1 MVQLVNKLKFF
12 LPLTIFTGITFFL
25 IIALDRDPNYM
36 PSTLLD
42 RPVPTFSLSVLGNK
56 DEFIDEKIFM
66 GEPSL
71 LNVWATWCFSC
82 RIEHPFLHQLSLQG
96 IRIIG
101 LNYKDNTLKA
111 KNWLDEK
118 KDPYIFSLVDQ
129 KGIFAMDLGVFGAP
143 ETYMID
149 SRGIIRHKHVGII
162 DDLVWNE
169 SLMPIWKSLK

>member
-1 MVQLVNKLKFF
+1 
-12 LPLTIFTGITFFL
+12 
-25 IIALDRDPNYM
+25 M

-42 RPVPTFSLSVLGNK
+42 RPVPAFSLSILGN
-56 DEFIDEKIFM
+56 ENEIIDEKIFK

-118 KDPYIFSLVDQ
+118 KDPYILSLVDQ

-162 DDLVWNE
+162 DDFVWNE

>member
-1 MVQLVNKLKFF
+1 
-12 LPLTIFTGITFFL
+12 
-25 IIALDRDPNYM
+25 
-36 PSTLLD
+36 
-42 RPVPTFSLSVLGNK
+42 
-56 DEFIDEKIFM
+56 
-66 GEPSL
+66 
-71 LNVWATWCFSC
+71 
-82 RIEHPFLHQLSLQG
+82 LHQLSLQG

-101 LNYKDNTLKA
+101 LNYKDNTFKA

-118 KDPYIFSLVDQ
+118 KDPYILSLVDQ

-162 DDLVWNE
+162 DELVWSE

>member
-1 MVQLVNKLKFF
+1 
-12 LPLTIFTGITFFL
+12 
-25 IIALDRDPNYM
+25 
-36 PSTLLD
+36 
-42 RPVPTFSLSVLGNK
+42 
-56 DEFIDEKIFM
+56 
-66 GEPSL
+66 
-71 LNVWATWCFSC
+71 
-82 RIEHPFLHQLSLQG
+82 
-96 IRIIG
+96 
-101 LNYKDNTLKA
+101 LKA

-118 KDPYIFSLVDQ
+118 KDPYILSLVDQ